1 MKLVVK
7 DAFGTYKPGDEITDP
22 DAIKAIL
29 GSEQAAYVV
38 QVAADVEQP
47 QKKADKA

>member
-22 DAIKAIL
+22 DAVQAVL
-29 GSEQAAYVV
+29 ASEQSAYVTK
-38 QVAADVEQP
+38 VAADP
-47 QKKADKA
+47 PAKKADKA

>member
-22 DAIKAIL
+22 DTVQQVLA
-29 GSEQAAYVV
+29 SEQSAYVV
-38 QVAADVEQP
+38 PVADDTPPKA
-47 QKKADKA
+47 KK

>member
-22 DAIKAIL
+22 DAVQAVL
-29 GSEQAAYVV
+29 ASEQSAYVV
-38 QVAADVEQP
+38 QVADDTPPKA
-47 QKKADKA
+47 KK

>member
-22 DAIKAIL
+22 DVVQQVLA
-29 GSEQAAYVV
+29 SEQSAYVV
-38 QVAADVEQP
+38 PVADDTPPKA
-47 QKKADKA
+47 KK